1 MTEYPPL
8 PVVDDLTGPERQ
20 LLDAARHGR
29 SFAADAPVRAL
40 VLRELLLG
48 LRGPV
53 DPRGVRVERTRITG
67 ELDLDDV
74 EAVAG
79 LGLVDCVLAEPMS
92 AQHARL
98 PWLDLSGSELTG
110 GSGCA
115 LDAEGLRVDDLRLT
129 GTRMSGSGE
138 YGALCLLDA
147 RVSGRTRL
155 SGAEFTGADGPALYL
170 DGLRSG
176 ALKAVGLRATGAGE
190 LGAVRLLGARVD
202 GQADFGHAVLTNE
215 SGPALN
221 ADGLVVGDSLLLT
234 EATVTGELRLLAAR
248 LGEADLTG
256 STLRGG
262 SGTELEADRLHAG
275 ELRLGEVTATGSGA
289 ATISLTGAR
298 VDGQFTFDGA
308 VLVNDGGR
316 ALSADGIRVGDTLSG
331 EGSRVSGSGEYGA
344 LCLIGAQVGGHVDL
358 ERAELANDTGAALSA
373 DRLRVD
379 GSLRLDG
386 VTATGSGEVGTLRL
400 LGARIGG
407 QATIEDA
414 RLTSGTGPAL
424 YADGLR
430 VEGNLYLAGTHATG
444 AGDRGAIR
452 AHAAGIGGQLL
463 AEGVVCTNE
472 SGPALSADDLRVGTY
487 LDFTAMTATASSEVA
502 AVSLSAAQVE
512 GKVTFDGA
520 ELTNDTGPAL
530 LADRCRVRGSL
541 ACTGL
546 RATGGGDPAAVGLV
560 GAHVGGQLTFTGAEI
575 GHGDGGTLVSFAD
588 VVVEGPVFF
597 PVEVVGSD
605 GLVFLDGFRFGSLE
619 DVTWREWLELIGS
632 RTAGYR
638 PGPYQRLAAA
648 ERAHGHDGQARAVLI
663 AQQRDLRRGRPKPSA
678 GGRRGG
684 STACGDSSPATATG
698 RGGRPPRCCSP
709 WSPPGDWGS
718 GPGTWPTGPI
728 EPPSAWRPS
737 RRRRARRARRWS
749 SSASGWTAG
758 CRCPRGCAGGATST
772 PESVPL
778 RCSRWRSGWSRPRSG
793 RWRRSR
799 SSATPGWSA
808 SRPVPSAAGRGPA
821 AARSPRPGPPSPSTG
836 WRPR

>member
-67 ELDLDDV
+67 EFDLDDV

-79 LGLVDCVLAEPMS
+79 LALVDCVLAEPMS

-115 LDAEGLRVDDLRLT
+115 LDAEGLRVADLRLT

-147 RVSGRTRL
+147 RISGQTRL

-176 ALKAVGLRATGAGE
+176 ALRAVGLRATGAGE
-190 LGAVRLLGARVD
+190 LGVVRLLGARVD
-202 GQADFGHAVLTNE
+202 GQANFGGAEITNE

-221 ADGLVVGDSLLLT
+221 GDGLVVEGDLLLT

-262 SGTELEADRLHAG
+262 GGTALEADRLHAG

-308 VLVNDGGR
+308 VIVNDGGR
-316 ALSADGIRVGDTLSG
+316 ALGADGIRVGDTLSG
-331 EGSRVSGSGEYGA
+331 EGVRASGSGEYGA
-344 LCLIGAQVGGHVDL
+344 LCLIGAHVGGHVDL

-414 RLTSGTGPAL
+414 RITSDTGPAL

-430 VEGNLYLAGTHATG
+430 VEDNLYLAGTHATG

-452 AHAAGIGGQLL
+452 AHAAEIGRQLL
-463 AEGVVCTNE
+463 AEGVVCANG
-472 SGPALSADDLRVGTY
+472 SGPALSADDLRVGNDLELTG
-487 LDFTAMTATASSEVA
+487 LRATCSSEVG
-502 AVSLSAAQVE
+502 AVSLRGARVDGRVS
-512 GKVTFDGA
+512 FDGA
-520 ELTNDTGPAL
+520 EVTNDRGPAVL
-530 LADRCRVRGSL
+530 GHRCRIGASL
-541 ACTGL
+541 ALTGL
-546 RATGGGDPAAVGLV
+546 RATGAGGSATVGLL
-560 GAHVGGQLTFTGAEI
+560 GAHVGGQLSLTGAEI
-575 GHGDGGTLVSFAD
+575 VHRDGGTLVSLED
-588 VVVEGPVFF
+588 TVVEGPVFF

-619 DVTWREWLELIGS
+619 DITWREWLELIGS

-663 AQQRDLRRGRPKPSA
+663 AQQRDLRRRAPQSIGGWPARWFHRLWGLFA
-678 GGRRGG
+678 GYGY
-684 STACGDSSPATATG
+684 
-698 RGGRPPRCCSP
+698 
-709 WSPPGDWGS
+709 
-718 GPGTWPTGPI
+718 
-728 EPPSAWRPS
+728 
-737 RRRRARRARRWS
+737 RARRA
-749 SSASGWTAG
+749 AAALLFAVVA
-758 CRCPRGCAGGATST
+758 AGGLGFWAGHVGDGTHRAAERVAAFEAPAGTPCTTVELIGVGLDRGLPLSPGVRGRCDLNTGVGSGAVFTVAIWVVQAAIWALATLALVGYT
-772 PESVPL
+772 GLVRKP
-778 RCSRWRSGWSRPRSG
+778 
-793 RWRRSR
+793 
-799 SSATPGWSA
+799 
-808 SRPVPSAAGRGPA
+808 AGA
-821 AARSPRPGPPSPSTG
+821 
-836 WRPR
+836 